1 MNKENRLQQK
11 ITLNKPTWNKRLTDF
26 YNTNKGLIWIAAIVL
41 TLFYLFGSNS
51 VAPFGLSESFD
62 GAFADRAP
70 AMASRQAFGGA
81 MMGAPS
87 KAMMTE
93 MTSGAEYESYPS
105 PIPPPYPGDEAGY
118 VPGADKKIRKTGW
131 VQLEVNKESYETSK
145 SKIELLIGANKGF
158 YISKNEYKTSIG
170 DDLVY
175 RTYSISLKVPVELF
189 DKMISELKEVAEVEN
204 INVDASDLTSQYA
217 DIKSD
222 LETQKQLKK
231 RVEELLNKAEKIED
245 IIKLEEKLSE
255 YTQRIDNI
263 QKQLVNIDRQTD
275 YSTITVTL
283 EEKHEVKESFYEFTG
298 LRELV
303 RNVVQSFD
311 SIIVTL
317 SNLIGWIVLA
327 LLAFGGYR
335 LYKTRMAK

>member
-1 MNKENRLQQK
+1 MNKETSLKQK
-11 ITLNKPTWNKRLTDF
+11 TRWNMRVTDF
-26 YNTNKGLIWIAAIVL
+26 YNANKGLIWIAVIVL
-41 TLFYLFGSNS
+41 VLFYVFGTSNS
-51 VAPFGLSESFD
+51 VPFRPSESFGD
-62 GAFADRAP
+62 GFSEGAQAGAV
-70 AMASRQAFGGA
+70 RQAFGGV
-81 MMGAPS
+81 MGAQS
-87 KAMMTE
+87 KVMMADANLE
-93 MTSGAEYESYPS
+93 QYPS
-105 PIPPPYPGDEAGY
+105 PIPPPYPGDESGY

-131 VQLEVNKESYETSK
+131 LALEVEKDQYESAK
-145 SKIELLIGANKGF
+145 NKIETIIGQNKGF
-158 YISKNEYKTSIG
+158 YISKNEYKTAVG
-170 DDLVY
+170 DALTY
-175 RTYSISLKVPVELF
+175 RTYQTVLKVPVEAF
-189 DKMISELKEVAEVEN
+189 DATISELKNAAEVKNLN
-204 INVDASDLTSQYA
+204 IDASDLTSQYY

-245 IIKLEEKLSE
+245 IIRLEEKLSE

-311 SIIVTL
+311 SIVVTL

-327 LLAFGGYR
+327 LLVFGGYR
-335 LYKTRMAK
+335 LYKTMMAK